1 MSIQGYLSDVTV
13 VYWNR
18 ASEMVYGYTAK
29 EALGGNLL
37 DLIIP
42 HDMRHEVAMAIAWM
56 FESGQGI
63 PPGRLNLRHKDG
75 HTVPVYSSHTIV
87 SVPGQLPVLF
97 CMDTDMSDLE
107 RAEAELRVAATAFES
122 QQGMFITDPQGVI
135 LRINQAFSRATG
147 YSVEE
152 ALGQTA
158 RLIHSDRHPPEFYA
172 DMWKSLLDTGHWQ
185 GEIWNRRKTGEVY
198 AVWVTIAA
206 VLDGKGRVTHY
217 VSSQTDM
224 TQRKEAEAKIL
235 HLGFFDTLTQ
245 LPNRRLLLDHLQRA
259 VAASLRNRNA
269 GALLFIDLD
278 HFKVLNDTLGH
289 DMGDLLL
296 QQVAER
302 LTSGCL

>member
-1 MSIQGYLSDVTV
+1 
-13 VYWNR
+13 
-18 ASEMVYGYTAK
+18 
-29 EALGGNLL
+29 
-37 DLIIP
+37 
-42 HDMRHEVAMAIAWM
+42 
-56 FESGQGI
+56 
-63 PPGRLNLRHKDG
+63 
-75 HTVPVYSSHTIV
+75 
-87 SVPGQLPVLF
+87 
-97 CMDTDMSDLE
+97 
-107 RAEAELRVAATAFES
+107 
-122 QQGMFITDPQGVI
+122 
-135 LRINQAFSRATG
+135 
-147 YSVEE
+147 
-152 ALGQTA
+152 
-158 RLIHSDRHPPEFYA
+158 
-172 DMWKSLLDTGHWQ
+172 MWKSLLDTGHWQ